1 MENKIKVLIA
11 DDSTEF
17 SQNCAK
23 ILQGYGMET
32 VRCEKDGLK
41 LLESIDRI
49 NPDIVLADVFMPSLD
64 ILGVLKSVMR

>member
-32 VRCEKDGLK
+32 VRC
-41 LLESIDRI
+41 
-49 NPDIVLADVFMPSLD
+49 
-64 ILGVLKSVMR
+64 